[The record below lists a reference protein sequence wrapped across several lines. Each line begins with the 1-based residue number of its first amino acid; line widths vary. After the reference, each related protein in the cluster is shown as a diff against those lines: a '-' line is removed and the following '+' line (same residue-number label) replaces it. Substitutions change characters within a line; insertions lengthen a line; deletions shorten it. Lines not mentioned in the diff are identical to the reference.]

1 MTIFEAILGVVVYLL
16 IFAVFMFLVWRE
28 PPKEIK

>member
-16 IFAVFMFLVWRE
+16 IFAVFLFLIWCE
-28 PPKEIK
+28 PPKEKK